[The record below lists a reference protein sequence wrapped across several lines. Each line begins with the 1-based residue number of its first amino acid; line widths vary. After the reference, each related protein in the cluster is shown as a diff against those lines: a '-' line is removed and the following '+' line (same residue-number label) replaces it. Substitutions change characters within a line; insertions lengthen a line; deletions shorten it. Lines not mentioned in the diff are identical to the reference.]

1 MSIITQTTPN
11 SEKISTSVSD
21 FFHQFHVASALKKS
35 NAQSI
40 KGVFRFLLFF
50 LFYWYRSLPTVL
62 PIGFTKSRRNNCL
75 FRIRP
80 FAMS

>member
-1 MSIITQTTPN
+1 MSIITQKTSN

-21 FFHQFHVASALKKS
+21 FFHRFHVASALKKS
-35 NAQSI
+35 NAVH
-40 KGVFRFLLFF
+40 KRGFRFLLFF
-50 LFYWYRSLPTVL
+50 LFYWPRSLPTVL

>member
-35 NAQSI
+35 NAVHR
-40 KGVFRFLLFF
+40 KGFSVSVIFSS
-50 LFYWYRSLPTVL
+50 Y
-62 PIGFTKSRRNNCL
+62 
-75 FRIRP
+75 
-80 FAMS
+80 